1 MTTTTTE
8 RKKLYLGYLAAL
20 GAAVSYGSVALVG
33 AKIVRDYAPP
43 MVGSAFSL
51 LFGTIIVA
59 VLFHRH
65 GAEDYKHIPK
75 RGWLFISLAGFAATW
90 GVSFWFLALNN
101 APIVLVTPV
110 AATSPLIALLI
121 THIFL
126 QRLERVTLRT
136 VFGALMVVGGVT
148 LIAIGTLG

>member
-1 MTTTTTE
+1 MTTTTP
-8 RKKLYLGYLAAL
+8 RRKLYLGYLAAL
-20 GAAVSYGSVALVG
+20 GAAACYGSVALVG

-51 LFGTIIVA
+51 LFGTMIVA

-65 GAEDYKHIPK
+65 VIADYKYIPR
-75 RGWLFISLAGFAATW
+75 RGWIFISLAGLAATW

-101 APIVLVTPV
+101 APVVLVTPV
-110 AATSPLIALLI
+110 AATSPLMAMLIA
-121 THIFL
+121 HIFL

-136 VFGALMVVGGVT
+136 VFGALMVVGGVA
-148 LIAIGTLG
+148 LIAFGTVG

>member
-1 MTTTTTE
+1 MTPSITQ
-8 RKKLYLGYLAAL
+8 RKLYLGYLAAL
-20 GAAVSYGSVALVG
+20 GAAASYGSVALVG

-51 LFGTIIVA
+51 MFGTMIVA

-65 GAEDYKHIPK
+65 VIADYKHIPR
-75 RGWLFISLAGFAATW
+75 RGWIFIVLAGCAATW

-101 APIVLVTPV
+101 APIVLVTPL
-110 AATSPLIALLI
+110 AATNPLMALLI

-136 VFGALMVVGGVT
+136 VFGALMVVGGVA
-148 LIAIGTLG
+148 LIAIGIG